1 MSNVSSTLPKS
12 TVYTSIDESNKE
24 KTGLISDG
32 DSVSRVRSYSKARSL
47 KDVLG
52 FLMGLSVIIFFMGY
66 RLGKIISTSQNI
78 HLEGRISSI
87 VRSESKTPYQPSIDS
102 LQNPTAQ
109 ARLDDR
115 SDADFDESK
124 GRALVTYVYSETPN
138 FRKNALFFVN
148 HGLHAYADFIFILN
162 GPTDLISYI
171 PGQPNIQVIRRN
183 NISSDLES
191 HAEILRANQG
201 ALIKKYKKFIM
212 LDASIRGPFLPAWS
226 NECWS
231 DAYLDRLTFETKLV
245 GLSMDSRCN
254 ADGKRHT
261 IIQPMLLATDRIGL
275 SVLLKPIGKS
285 FTTLNDVLH
294 IEESTA
300 QTILDAGYGIS
311 VMKASLASNRD
322 YRLDKCAQDEVSS
335 FDTSIHPYET
345 IFQEANQDNT
355 SQQLELLTEQHGQA
369 RYSSWDT
376 CWMKKIRSKG

>member
-1 MSNVSSTLPKS
+1 M
-12 TVYTSIDESNKE
+12 
-24 KTGLISDG
+24 
-32 DSVSRVRSYSKARSL
+32 
-47 KDVLG
+47 
-52 FLMGLSVIIFFMGY
+52 
-66 RLGKIISTSQNI
+66 
-78 HLEGRISSI
+78 
-87 VRSESKTPYQPSIDS
+87 PYQPSIDS

-115 SDADFDESK
+115 SDADFDEST

-191 HAEILRANQG
+191 HAEILRANQ
-201 ALIKKYKKFIM
+201 
-212 LDASIRGPFLPAWS
+212 AWS

-231 DAYLDRLTFETKLV
+231 DAYLDRLTVETKLV
-245 GLSMDSRCN
+245 GLSMDSKCN
-254 ADGKRHT
+254 ADGKKHT

-275 SVLLKPIGKS
+275 SVLLKPIRKS
-285 FTTLNDVLH
+285 FTTLKDVVH

-311 VMKASLASNRD
+311 VMKASLASNRG
-322 YRLDKCAQDEVSS
+322 YRLGKCAQDEVPS
-335 FDTSIHPYET
+335 FNTSIHPYET

-355 SQQLELLTEQHGQA
+355 SQQLKLLTEQHGQA